1 MKTSSCLVALLL
13 LASPLLA
20 TVDTF
25 ASTKTFTA
33 GTATVKY
40 GNMVDTLD
48 ASKSRLY
55 FEISGPADMATI
67 PLAAFCLII
76 GVAGPDSSAT
86 DWKGADIGTYSMIY
100 TAGSD
105 TFTTAVGD
113 PIDLTCYGTTTA
125 GITHYC
131 TTRGLANA
139 GAKEAGQNWAFPGA
153 LVNDWVSY
161 TTGTLKFEILRPNA
175 ATDGS
180 VDLAYAKNTSKILF
194 AYAVSAC
201 PTTGVDVTLLG
212 TDIGLVDPST

>member
-40 GNMVDTLD
+40 GNMADPLD
-48 ASKSRLY
+48 SSKSRLY
-55 FEISGPADMATI
+55 FEITGPANLATS
-67 PLAAFCLII
+67 PPAAFCLIV

-161 TTGTLKFEILRPNA
+161 TTGTLKFEILRSNLA
-175 ATDGS
+175 NDGG
-180 VDLAYAKNTSKILF
+180 VDLAYVRETSKILF
-194 AYAVSAC
+194 AYAPGAC
-201 PTTGVDVTLLG
+201 ATTGVDVTFLG
-212 TDIGLVDPST
+212 VDTGMVDPLN